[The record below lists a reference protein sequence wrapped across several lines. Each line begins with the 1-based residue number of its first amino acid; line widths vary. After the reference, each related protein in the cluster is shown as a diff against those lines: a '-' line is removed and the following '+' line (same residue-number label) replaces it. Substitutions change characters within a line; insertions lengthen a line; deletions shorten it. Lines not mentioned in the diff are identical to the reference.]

1 MGGRSRI
8 ADRVPTP
15 YRGSMPPRVPS
26 DDVEVESPSSDH
38 TQRQLHR
45 ANTSPATMARPT
57 PPRRQPPPGPA
68 PSDELGT
75 PSHHQLDDWMSII
88 TDGTSEGPFDSDTN
102 WTPRQRPLAP
112 PTTPGGL
119 RPSLPAF
126 AQPRPVRGDGRLRVY
141 DDRPGVYGQ
150 PQTIEDVP
158 ESSRLGGARAGQL
171 LRTPGSLPGQQ
182 RGRRTDERGRPVTE
196 MRVRRDRGGGARG
209 DSPLGERGFG
219 RVGLGGGFEN
229 TNRGFGPGR
238 ELVAEGRELD
248 AANAVGGEGT
258 RRRLQF
264 DSPRRVQ
271 GRYGSNHYI
280 WDNDD
285 GRMPHDQLQSGFE
298 RHPGRHL

>member
-1 MGGRSRI
+1 
-8 ADRVPTP
+8 
-15 YRGSMPPRVPS
+15 MPPRVPS
-26 DDVEVESPSSDH
+26 DDLEVESPSSDNI
-38 TQRQLHR
+38 QRQLHR
-45 ANTSPATMARPT
+45 VSTSPATMARPT
-57 PPRRQPPPGPA
+57 PPRRQPPLVSTPPK
-68 PSDELGT
+68 ELET
-75 PSHHQLDDWMSII
+75 PSYHQSHDCMSII
-88 TDGTSEGPFDSDTN
+88 TDGTSDGPFDSDTN

-126 AQPRPVRGDGRLRVY
+126 TQPRSVRGDGRLRVY

-171 LRTPGSLPGQQ
+171 LRTPASLPGQQ
-182 RGRRTDERGRPVTE
+182 RGRRTDERGLPMTE
-196 MRVRRDRGGGARG
+196 MRVRRDRGGGVRG

-229 TNRGFGPGR
+229 MNHGFGPGW

-248 AANAVGGEGT
+248 DANAVGGEIT

-264 DSPRRVQ
+264 DTPRRVQ
-271 GRYGSNHYI
+271 GRYESNHYV

-285 GRMPHDQLQSGFE
+285 GRMPQDQLQGGFE
-298 RHPGRHL
+298 RHPRRHP